1 MKNTIHKFLFGDP
14 IGEPIDLS
22 PGLKIKS
29 TIKPEEK
36 ISYNEV
42 FRNINRELHSNKLT
56 HVNRRV
62 DR

>member
-14 IGEPIDLS
+14 VGEPIDLS

-36 ISYNEV
+36 YHIMKYSEISIESFIQTN
-42 FRNINRELHSNKLT
+42 
-56 HVNRRV
+56 
-62 DR
+62 

>member
-14 IGEPIDLS
+14 VGEPIDLS

-36 ISYNEV
+36 MLD
-42 FRNINRELHSNKLT
+42 RKLEYK
-56 HVNRRV
+56 
-62 DR
+62 